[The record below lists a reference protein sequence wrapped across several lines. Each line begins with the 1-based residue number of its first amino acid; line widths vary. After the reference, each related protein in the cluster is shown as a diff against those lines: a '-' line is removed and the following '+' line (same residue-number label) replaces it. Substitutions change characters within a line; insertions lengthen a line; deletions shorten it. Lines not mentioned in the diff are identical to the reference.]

1 MKLTA
6 YVGKVDMNGYCGRSP
21 HPEPSMEGRWLP
33 VVKAE
38 VQNLGDDE
46 NPYTDYVI
54 TVRVPASVLTEMS
67 EDDRTLVGPDGK
79 RYLDIELLPHE
90 IRELRTA
97 FEDEPEI
104 QALEPVTR

>member
-46 NPYTDYVI
+46 MPYSDYII
-54 TVRVPASVLTEMS
+54 TVQVPVSVLTEMD
-67 EDDRTLVGPDGK
+67 EDERVIVGPGG
-79 RYLDIELLPHE
+79 RRFINVELLPHE
-90 IRELRTA
+90 IHDIRTA
-97 FEDEPEI
+97 WEDLPEAI
-104 QALEPVTR
+104 VKEEE